1 MSSTSSAGNR
11 PVATTNHGNRPVATT
26 NHGNRP
32 VAVVANAHFYVGPDL
47 ARHFAQRGFD
57 LVIGEAKEPLVN
69 ELTEMG
75 ARVEVVTGV
84 RDLTVAASSHKLV
97 QAALERFGR
106 LDSAVMFSGDIVTGR
121 FVNATEDQWRSVIAG
136 CMDAPFHFLQ
146 AVLPPMTQAGA
157 GQILV
162 VTSASAARPTPGA
175 PLYSAA
181 RAGATML
188 VRNVAHE
195 VASSGVQVNAV
206 GTNFMDF
213 PAFLAATGA
222 DNPEIRARIE
232 AQVPMRRL
240 GTMTEFASF
249 CMAFLDGSSR
259 FTTGQFVAYAG
270 GWA

>member
-1 MSSTSSAGNR
+1 MTS
-11 PVATTNHGNRPVATT
+11 P
-26 NHGNRP
+26 RP
-32 VAVVANAHFYVGPDL
+32 VAVISNALFYVGPEL
-47 ARHFAQRGFD
+47 ARHLAQRGFD
-57 LVIGEAKEPLVN
+57 LVLGEAKEPLAI
-69 ELTEMG
+69 ELRNLG
-75 ARVEVVTGV
+75 AEVEVVSGV
-84 RDLTVAASSHKLV
+84 RDLTVAASSQRLV
-97 QAALERFGR
+97 QAAIDRFGR

-146 AVLPPMTQAGA
+146 AAIPPMTKAGA

-162 VTSASAARPTPGA
+162 ITSATAARPTPGA

-188 VRNVAHE
+188 VRNVALE
-195 VASSGVQVNAV
+195 IAASGVQVNAV
-206 GTNFMDF
+206 GTNYMDF

-222 DNPEIRARIE
+222 QDPEIRARIE

-249 CMAFLDGSSR
+249 CMTFLDGSSR
-259 FTTGQFVAYAG
+259 FTTGQYVSYAG